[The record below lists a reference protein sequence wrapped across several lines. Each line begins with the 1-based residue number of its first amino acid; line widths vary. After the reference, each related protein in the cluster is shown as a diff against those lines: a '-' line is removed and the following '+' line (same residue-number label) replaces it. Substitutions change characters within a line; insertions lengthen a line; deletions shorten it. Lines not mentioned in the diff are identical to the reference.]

1 VATAFAAGDP
11 VQTAF
16 GKGIVREVR
25 NQGRVLVEVQGR
37 ALLFEAAAL
46 THVAGDRKRPARLR
60 ASARPARPPAPDHTH
75 RVRDLDLH
83 GLTVDEAMAR
93 VDSALDAAMRA
104 DVAELRVIHGRGGGR
119 LRAALHRRL
128 AGIPTVRA
136 FALDPRNEGVT
147 VVRL

>member
-1 VATAFAAGDP
+1 
-11 VQTAF
+11 
-16 GKGIVREVR
+16 
-25 NQGRVLVEVQGR
+25 
-37 ALLFEAAAL
+37 
-46 THVAGDRKRPARLR
+46 
-60 ASARPARPPAPDHTH
+60 
-75 RVRDLDLH
+75 
-83 GLTVDEAMAR
+83 MAR

-128 AGIPTVRA
+128 AGIASVRA